1 MVPELNGPNE
11 PTPPCEVPSISLE
24 TEKFCPLPLSAET
37 SQAPAHVDAS
47 QAGEHN
53 S

>member
-1 MVPELNGPNE
+1 MAPELNGPNE
-11 PTPPCEVPSISLE
+11 RTLPCEVPSISLE
-24 TEKFCPLPLSAET
+24 TEKFCPGCPLG
-37 SQAPAHVDAS
+37 QDKKAPAHVEAS